1 MWKIAIYK
9 DEKRGTWYVSVYV
22 EFKNGDTD
30 RILRRGFKS
39 QAEARKKEAELIFNA
54 SISNPDNPLIGDV
67 LDEYADWYEKRR
79 KESSTHK
86 IKKDIR
92 LYIRPFF
99 KNKLIKDITRRDI
112 IKFQDYL
119 LDKLSV
125 NTAKGVH
132 TQFSAIL
139 RYAASMEYIDKNVAK
154 EVGNIR
160 GGSTKRFEYWSLN
173 EFKEFIRTV
182 DNLKFKTLFMLL
194 FFSGA
199 RIGEATS
206 LTWKDIDFKNDMIDI
221 NKTTFKGK
229 VTDPKTE
236 SSIRKVKMPKH
247 TMNLLAQL
255 KLQENPKI
263 EYFVFGSFYDPLHV
277 NTARGAYTRYVDQT
291 EVKKIRMHDFRHSHA
306 SYLIN
311 NGYDIQI
318 VSKRLG
324 HAKVSTTLD
333 IYAHLYPNKEDEA
346 ISQMEDDFKV
356 ADVIKLV
363 K

>member
-1 MWKIAIYK
+1 MAIYH
-9 DEKRGTWYVSVYV
+9 DEERNTYYVSVYV
-22 EFKNGDTD
+22 TYKNGDKD
-30 RILRRGFKS
+30 RVLRRGFKT
-39 QAEARKKEAELIFNA
+39 QAEAKKKEAELIFNA
-54 SISNPDNPLIGDV
+54 SISNPDNPLFSDV
-67 LDEYADWYEKRR
+67 LEEYAEWYEKRR
-79 KESSTHK
+79 KASSTHK

-92 LYIRPFF
+92 LYIKPFF
-99 KNKLIKDITRRDI
+99 KNKLIQDITRRDI
-112 IKFQDYL
+112 MKFQNFL
-119 LDKLSV
+119 LDKLSI
-125 NTAKGVH
+125 NSSKGVH
-132 TQFSAIL
+132 TQMSAVL
-139 RYAASMEYIDKNVAK
+139 RYAASMEYVSNNVAK
-154 EVGNIR
+154 DVGNIR
-160 GGSTKRFEYWSLN
+160 GSSDKRFEYWTLS
-173 EFKEFIRTV
+173 EFKEFIKIV
-182 DNLKFKTLFMLL
+182 DDLKFKTLFMLL

-221 NKTTFKGK
+221 NKTTFKSK
-229 VTDPKTE
+229 VTDPKTK

-255 KLQENPKI
+255 KLQESPKM
-263 EYFVFGSFYDPLHV
+263 EYSVFGKFHDPLHV
-277 NTARGAYTRYVDQT
+277 NTARGTYTRYVNKT

-324 HAKVSTTLD
+324 HSKVSTTLD
-333 IYAHLYPNKEDEA
+333 IYSHLYPNKEDEA
-346 ISQMEDDFKV
+346 IAQMEDDFKV

>member
-1 MWKIAIYK
+1 MAIYYDK
-9 DEKRGTWYVSVYV
+9 KRKTYYVSVYV
-22 EFKNGDTD
+22 TYKNGDSD

-39 QAEARKKEAELIFNA
+39 QAEAKLKEAEIIFNA
-54 SISNPDNPLIGDV
+54 SISNPDNPIFSDV
-67 LDEYADWYEKRR
+67 LDEYENWYEKRR

-92 LYIRPFF
+92 LYIRPYF
-99 KNKLIKDITRRDI
+99 KNKNIQDIAKRDVT
-112 IKFQDYL
+112 KFQNFL
-119 LDKLSV
+119 LDKLSI
-125 NTAKGVH
+125 NTAKAVH
-132 TQFSAIL
+132 TLLSAIL
-139 RYAASMEYIDKNVAK
+139 NYAISMDYLEVNVARD
-154 EVGNIR
+154 VGNIK
-160 GGSTKRFEYWSLN
+160 GSSSKRFEYWTLN
-173 EFKEFIRTV
+173 EFKEFIKVIDILEHR
-182 DNLKFKTLFMLL
+182 TLFMLL

-206 LTWKDIDFKNDMIDI
+206 LTWKDIDFKNNMIDI
-221 NKTTFKGK
+221 NKTSFKGK
-229 VTDPKTE
+229 TTDPKTE

-255 KLQENPKI
+255 KLQKNPKI
-263 EYFVFGSFYDPLHV
+263 DYFVFGSFYDPLHV
-277 NTARGAYTRYVDQT
+277 NTARGYFTRYVNQT
-291 EVKKIRMHDFRHSHA
+291 DLKKIRMHDFRHSHA

-324 HAKVSTTLD
+324 HSKVSTTLD
-333 IYAHLYPNKEDEA
+333 IYAHLYPNKEDDA
-346 ISQMEDDFKV
+346 IAQMDDDFKV